1 MDPLDNLDAQDEIF
15 SIEQLESRFEMLA
28 VPPPGNGMV
37 HPNWSC
43 TLSFNS
49 K

>member
-1 MDPLDNLDAQDEIF
+1 MNSPATSPVQDEIF

-28 VPPPGNGMV
+28 VPPPSGDVV

-43 TLSFNS
+43 TLTFNS